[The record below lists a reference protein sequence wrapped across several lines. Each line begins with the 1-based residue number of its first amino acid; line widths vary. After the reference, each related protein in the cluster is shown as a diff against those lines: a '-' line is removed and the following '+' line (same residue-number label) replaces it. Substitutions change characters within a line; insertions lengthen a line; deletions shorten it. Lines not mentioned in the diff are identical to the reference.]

1 MPNNAHSAGA
11 SPVVQVRLA
20 DARDAAAIKRVINA
34 AFRIAEGFFVA
45 KDRIELLEVETS
57 LEKGKFLLAEVEGS
71 VVGCVYVELR
81 GDRSYLGLLA
91 VDPQRQ
97 QAGLGSL
104 LMDAAEN
111 YCRDLSCRFMDIK
124 VVNLR
129 TELPS
134 FYAKRGYVETGTSPF
149 PAEVETK
156 VACHFIDMSKPLI

>member
-1 MPNNAHSAGA
+1 MSNDGQSAGV
-11 SPVVQVRLA
+11 SPVVRVRIAELG
-20 DARDAAAIKRVINA
+20 DAEVIKKVINA
-34 AFRIAEGFFVA
+34 AFRIAEGFFVSNE
-45 KDRIELLEVETS
+45 RIDLPEVRAS
-57 LEKGKFLLAEVEGS
+57 LKTGKFLLAEVEGT
-71 VVGCVYVELR
+71 VIGCVYVEPR

-111 YCRDLSCRFMDIK
+111 YCRDLSCRYMDIK

-129 TELPS
+129 KELPG

-149 PAEVETK
+149 PPEVETK
-156 VACHFIDMSKPLI
+156 LACHFIDMSKPLI